1 VSTNP
6 GQLVRYSNK
15 GLNLELRGSLGI
27 VIASGGFPP
36 VWASNAGHQAA
47 WYRVKWLDATGQIRW
62 KSHEMWQQIEL
73 LTEATSES
81 R

>member
-1 VSTNP
+1 MSTKT
-6 GQLVRYSNK
+6 GQLVKYSNS
-15 GLNLELRGSLGI
+15 GVVLGRRGQLGI
-27 VIASGGFPP
+27 AIASGGFPP

-47 WYRVKWLDATGQIRW
+47 WYKVKWLDATGQIRW

-73 LTEATSES
+73 LTETTDES